1 MVLVGAEDILTPI
14 EQSAEIA
21 RLIPRARLQVL
32 PRGGRGMVLE
42 YTSDTVRAI
51 IASVNAKP

>member
-1 MVLVGAEDILTPI
+1 VGAEDILTPV

-21 RLIPRARLQVL
+21 RLIPSARLQVL
-32 PRGGRGMVLE
+32 PRGGHGMVME

-51 IASVNAKP
+51 IEFASSPPE